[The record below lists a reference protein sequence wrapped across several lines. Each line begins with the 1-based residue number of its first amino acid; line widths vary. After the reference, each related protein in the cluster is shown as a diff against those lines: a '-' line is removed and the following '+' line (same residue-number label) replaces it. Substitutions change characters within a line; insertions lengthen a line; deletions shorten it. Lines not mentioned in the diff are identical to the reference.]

1 MQSNP
6 IAASAGPK
14 IQAPE
19 ICKTAEVP
27 LHVSF
32 GRGPSEHTRVSV
44 DESQILALLGCK
56 ACCSRPR

>member
-32 GRGPSEHTRVSV
+32 GRGPSEHARVSV
-44 DESQILALLGCK
+44 YESQILPLIRCK
-56 ACCSRPR
+56 IYRFRTR